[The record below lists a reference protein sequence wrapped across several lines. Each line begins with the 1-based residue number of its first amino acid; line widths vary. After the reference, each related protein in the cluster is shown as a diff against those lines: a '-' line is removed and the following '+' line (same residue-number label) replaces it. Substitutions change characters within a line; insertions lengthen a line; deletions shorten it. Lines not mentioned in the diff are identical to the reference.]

1 MASTASAEHPVTKT
15 GVAPLRAG
23 KGTSFLLRR
32 LHSLSG
38 IVPIGLFLIEHFVS
52 NAFATN
58 GPEAYTQQVKL
69 LSSFPFVVGLELF
82 GIWLPILYHSLY
94 GFFIWDRGDSNVS
107 EYPWAGNWMYNLQ
120 RWTGAITFAYIV
132 WHTWHLRFSGVHLL
146 THPGCG
152 FRQGTGGVCASLGDR
167 VLCRGNLLRF
177 LAFRLWP
184 VAVRSEVGY
193 HHRRQCAPAF
203 RICLRADWA

>member
-69 LSSFPFVVGLELF
+69 LSSFPFVVGLELV

-94 GFFIWDRGDSNVS
+94 GFFIWARGDSNVS
-107 EYPWAGNWMYNLQ
+107 EYPWAGNWMYNCSAGRALLPSL
-120 RWTGAITFAYIV
+120 TS
-132 WHTWHLRFSGVHLL
+132 SG
-146 THPGCG
+146 TPGICG
-152 FRQGTGGVCASLGDR
+152 
-167 VLCRGNLLRF
+167 
-177 LAFRLWP
+177 LAEF
-184 VAVRSEVGY
+184 
-193 HHRRQCAPAF
+193 
-203 RICLRADWA
+203 ICLPTRMRLSARYRRSLRIPGRSRFMPWESSALRGISPMACGYSQ